1 MTGRMIVCNIVDAL
15 SRTESLYHGLRLS
28 LSAGGN
34 RLPRLVFQFPAIL
47 CRSSSGEILHGFEF
61 LQLWQFDAEHC
72 SNILRV
78 LARKA
83 SLALKSACLPPSL
96 AGITAGVHRTLLRRP
111 DAE

>member
-1 MTGRMIVCNIVDAL
+1 MTGRMTVCNIVDAL

-28 LSAGGN
+28 LIAGGN

-61 LQLWQFDAEHC
+61 PQLWQFDAEHW

-78 LARKA
+78 LRPEG
-83 SLALKSACLPPSL
+83 LP
-96 AGITAGVHRTLLRRP
+96 GVEIRLPTTVTDWHHGRRP
-111 DAE
+111 WHPPTAT